1 MAGYRAILPRAG
13 PPWQVGDAM
22 WQVGSIAFL
31 NPWALAALIALPIIW
46 WLLRFT
52 PPRPD
57 RINFP
62 PFRFLLELVSREET
76 PHKTPWW
83 LIALRLLA
91 AGLLI
96 VALAQPVLNKTLPLS
111 VGNGP
116 MVVVVDDGWASAK
129 DWQRRMGVLQEIVD
143 TAEQNGRLI
152 SIQTTAPRSAPRPM
166 EPQRARDVSA
176 LASALQPQPLTPDRQ
191 ALGALLTPAFQEASG
206 LQVTWLSDGLDYGSA
221 RAFAE
226 TLQSLGSGAN
236 VSVLAPPPVE
246 VSHVLDA
253 VTLEEGNLTLSVKRA
268 DTVGSA
274 SGAINAVALNG
285 RVLGTVAYRF
295 ENDAAEA
302 KATLELPVALRN
314 EVARMYISDARSAGS
329 VFLLDDSWR
338 RKSVGLV
345 SGKSLYFA
353 QPLLSP
359 LYYVSRALEPFT
371 ELKRAPIDEGD
382 SGIRALL
389 DGGLSMLVLADVG
402 QLQESDRIAVET
414 WVDNGGTLVR
424 FAGPRLAARQDELV
438 PVKLRRG
445 GRALSGA
452 LSWASPQPLSP
463 FDEASPFY
471 GLEVPED
478 VTVVRQVLAEPD
490 SELNQKTWA
499 RLGDNTPLVT
509 ATRMGSGT
517 VVLFHV
523 TASPEWSNLPL
534 SGLFVDMLRR
544 LVARSQGVS
553 GPSQQ
558 ADFNATGAFA
568 PVRVLSGAGE
578 LASPPAD
585 AAPVPATEIRD
596 AKPAPEHLPGL
607 YRRGGQTHA
616 INLAGSGLEFAPLGN
631 LPLGVAQAGYAKTPA
646 LSLKPWLLSAAFI
659 LLLVDALASLWL
671 AGRLARRGG
680 LVSATSIALLIVAG
694 ALANTPALAQDSSGG
709 ISVADRFAMQATL
722 QTRLAFVITGNARMD
737 EVSRTGLYGLSDYI
751 RRKTSLEPEAPV
763 GVDIEK
769 DEIVLFPLLYW
780 PVHRD
785 AQAPSKAGA
794 AKIAAFL
801 KSGGTIFFD
810 TRDHQDALAGVTSD
824 GPARQALRRILAG
837 LDIPPLETVPPDHV
851 LTKAF
856 YLLNRFP
863 GRWAGGKLWV
873 EATDRA
879 GTGTT
884 SNTDGVSS
892 VIIGSN
898 DYAAAWA
905 TDPTGRALYPTVPGG
920 KRQREFA
927 YRTGVNI
934 VMYSLTGNYKADQVH
949 VPSILERIGQ

>member
-1 MAGYRAILPRAG
+1 
-13 PPWQVGDAM
+13 M
-22 WQVGSIAFL
+22 WQLGTIAFL
-31 NPWALAALIALPIIW
+31 NPWALAGLIALPIIW

-57 RINFP
+57 RIDFP

-83 LIALRLLA
+83 LILLRLMA

-96 VALAQPVLNKTLPLS
+96 VALAQPVLNKTLPIAAGS
-111 VGNGP
+111 GP
-116 MVVVVDDGWASAK
+116 LLVVVDDGWAAAK
-129 DWQRRMGVLQEIVD
+129 DWQRRMNVLQEIVE
-143 TAEQNGRLI
+143 AANQNGRLI
-152 SIQTTAPRSAPRPM
+152 SIQTTTPRLAPRPL
-166 EPQRARDVSA
+166 EPQDARDASRITSA
-176 LASALQPQPLTPDRQ
+176 MQPQPLNPDRQ
-191 ALGALLTPAFQEASG
+191 KLANLLTAAFKDTDD
-206 LQVTWLSDGLDYGSA
+206 LNITWLSDGLDYGGA
-221 RAFAE
+221 RAFAGA
-226 TLQSLGSGAN
+226 LQALGGGAGLN
-236 VSVLAPPPVE
+236 VLMPPAVE
-246 VSHVLDA
+246 ISHVVGGVELK
-253 VTLEEGNLTLSVKRA
+253 EGNLTLSVNRA
-268 DTVGSA
+268 DTVGEA
-274 SGAINAVALNG
+274 GGTINAVALNG
-285 RVLGTVAYRF
+285 RVLGNVGYQFGANQAQT
-295 ENDAAEA
+295 E
-302 KATLELPVALRN
+302 ATLELPVALRN
-314 EVARMYISDARSAGS
+314 EVARLFVSDARSAAS
-329 VFLLDDSWR
+329 MFLLDDSWR
-338 RKSVGLV
+338 RKTVGLV

-382 SGIRALL
+382 SGIKALL

-402 QLQESDRIAVET
+402 QLQESDRIAVEN

-438 PVKLRRG
+438 PVRLRRG

-463 FDEASPFY
+463 FDEGSPFY
-471 GLEVPED
+471 GLQVPED

-509 ATRMGSGT
+509 SSRVGSGT
-517 VVLFHV
+517 IVLFHV

-534 SGLFVDMLRR
+534 SGLFVDMLSR

-553 GPSQQ
+553 GEGQQ
-558 ADFNATGAFA
+558 ATFNASGAFA
-568 PVRVLSGAGE
+568 PVRVLNGSGE
-578 LASPPAD
+578 LSSPPAD
-585 AAPVPATEIRD
+585 AAPVPAKDIRQ

-616 INLAGSGLEFAPLGN
+616 INLAGEGLEFKALGN
-631 LPLGVAQAGYAKTPA
+631 LPLGVSEAGYAKTPA
-646 LSLKPWLLSAAFI
+646 LSLKPWFLTAAFV
-659 LLLVDALASLWL
+659 LLLIDALASLWL
-671 AGRLARRGG
+671 AGRLAKRGG
-680 LVSATSIALLIVAG
+680 LTAAASLLLLICG
-694 ALANTPALAQDSSGG
+694 TQLSGTPALAQDSGAGLSA
-709 ISVADRFAMQATL
+709 ADRFAMRATL
-722 QTRLAFVITGNARMD
+722 QTRLAFVMTGNARMD

-785 AQAPSKAGA
+785 AQALSKVGA
-794 AKIAAFL
+794 AKLSAFL

-810 TRDHQDALAGVTSD
+810 TRDHQDALSGVTQD

-892 VIIGSN
+892 VIIGAN

-920 KRQREFA
+920 QRQREFA
-927 YRTGVNI
+927 FRTGVNI
-934 VMYSLTGNYKADQVH
+934 VMYALTGNYKADQVH

>member
-1 MAGYRAILPRAG
+1 
-13 PPWQVGDAM
+13 M

-31 NPWALAALIALPIIW
+31 NPWALAALVALPIIW

-57 RINFP
+57 RIDFP

-96 VALAQPVLNKTLPLS
+96 VALAQPVLNKTLPIAA
-111 VGNGP
+111 GKGP
-116 MVVVVDDGWASAK
+116 LLVVVDDGWASAK
-129 DWQRRMGVLQEIVD
+129 DWQRRMNVLQEIVEA
-143 TAEQNGRLI
+143 AEQNARLI
-152 SIQTTAPRSAPRPM
+152 SIQTTTPRLAPRSLEPR
-166 EPQRARDVSA
+166 EARDVA
-176 LASALQPQPLTPDRQ
+176 GLMSALQPQPLTPDRNNL
-191 ALGALLTPAFQEASG
+191 ASLLTPAFKDSEG
-206 LQVTWLSDGLDYGSA
+206 VNVTWLSDGLDYGAA
-221 RAFAE
+221 RAFAD
-226 TLQSLGSGAN
+226 TLKGLGNGAAVN
-236 VSVLAPPPVE
+236 VLAPPAVE
-246 VSHVLDA
+246 VSHALGA
-253 VTLEEGNLTLSVKRA
+253 VTLEEGNLTLSVNRA
-268 DTVGSA
+268 DKVGA
-274 SGAINAVALNG
+274 AKGTINAVALNG
-285 RVLGTVAYRF
+285 RVLGNVGYQFAA
-295 ENDAAEA
+295 ESAEA
-302 KATLELPVALRN
+302 KATLDLPVALRN
-314 EVARMYISDARSAGS
+314 EVARLFISDARSAAS
-329 VFLLDDSWR
+329 MFLLDDSWR
-338 RKSVGLV
+338 RKTVGLV
-345 SGKSLYFA
+345 SGASLYFA

-371 ELKRAPIDEGD
+371 ELKRAPIDDGD
-382 SGIRALL
+382 SGIKALL
-389 DGGLSMLVLADVG
+389 DSGLSMLVLADVG
-402 QLQESDRIAVET
+402 QLQENDRIAVEE
-414 WVDNGGTLVR
+414 WVDKGGTLVR

-463 FDEASPFY
+463 FDEGSPFY
-471 GLEVPED
+471 GLPVPED

-509 ATRMGSGT
+509 ANRIGAGT
-517 VVLFHV
+517 IVLFHV

-534 SGLFVDMLRR
+534 SGLFLDMLRR

-553 GPSQQ
+553 GEGQQ
-558 ADFNATGAFA
+558 ATFNASGAFA
-568 PVRVLSGAGE
+568 PVRVLNGYGE

-585 AAPVPATEIRD
+585 AAPVPAKNIRA

-616 INLAGSGLEFAPLGN
+616 INLAGGGLEFSALGS
-631 LPLGVAQAGYAKTPA
+631 LPIGVSQAGYTKTPA
-646 LSLKPWLLSAAFI
+646 LSLKPWLLTAGFI
-659 LLLVDALASLWL
+659 LLLIDALASLWL

-680 LVSATSIALLIVAG
+680 FTAAASLLLLVMAAQMSG
-694 ALANTPALAQDSSGG
+694 TPAAAQDSSSGV
-709 ISVADRFAMQATL
+709 SVADRFAMQATL
-722 QTRLAFVITGNARMD
+722 QTRLAFVLTGNARMD

-785 AQAPSKAGA
+785 AQALSKLGA
-794 AKIAAFL
+794 AKLAAFL

-879 GTGTT
+879 STGTT

-892 VIIGSN
+892 VIIGAN

-927 YRTGVNI
+927 FRTGVNI

>member
-1 MAGYRAILPRAG
+1 
-13 PPWQVGDAM
+13 M
-22 WQVGSIAFL
+22 WQVGTIAFL
-31 NPWALAALIALPIIW
+31 NPWALAALVALPVIW

-57 RINFP
+57 RIDFP

-76 PHKTPWW
+76 PHKTPRW

-96 VALAQPVLNKTLPLS
+96 VALAQPVLNKTLPIAAGKGALL
-111 VGNGP
+111 
-116 MVVVVDDGWASAK
+116 VVVDDGWASAK
-129 DWQRRMGVLQEIVD
+129 DWQRRMNVLQEIVEA
-143 TAEQNGRLI
+143 AEQNGRLI
-152 SIQTTAPRSAPRPM
+152 SIQTTAPRLAPRPL
-166 EPQRARDVSA
+166 EPKEARDATSVM
-176 LASALQPQPLTPDRQ
+176 SALQPQPLTPDRKTL
-191 ALGALLTPAFQEASG
+191 AGLLTPAFKDAEG
-206 LQVTWLSDGLDYGSA
+206 LNITWLSDGLDYGAA
-221 RAFAE
+221 RAFAD
-226 TLQSLGSGAN
+226 TLKSLGSGAE
-236 VSVLAPPPVE
+236 VSVLAPPAVE
-246 VSHVLDA
+246 VSHALGA
-253 VTLEEGNLTLSVKRA
+253 VALEEGNLTMGVSRA
-268 DTVGSA
+268 DKIGVAKGT
-274 SGAINAVALNG
+274 INAVALNG
-285 RVLGTVAYRF
+285 RVLGNVGYQF
-295 ENDAAEA
+295 AADSVEA

-314 EVARMYISDARSAGS
+314 EVARLFISDARSAAS
-329 VFLLDDSWR
+329 MFLLDDSWR
-338 RKSVGLV
+338 RKTVGLV

-353 QPLLSP
+353 RPLLSP

-371 ELKRAPIDEGD
+371 EIKRAPIDEGV
-382 SGIRALL
+382 SGIKALL

-402 QLQESDRIAVET
+402 QLQENDRIAVEN

-445 GRALSGA
+445 GRALNGA

-463 FDEASPFY
+463 FDEGSPFY
-471 GLEVPED
+471 GLQTPED

-509 ATRMGSGT
+509 ASRVGSGT

-553 GPSQQ
+553 GQGQQ
-558 ADFNATGAFA
+558 ATFNASGAFA
-568 PVRVLSGAGE
+568 PVRVLNGYGE
-578 LASPPAD
+578 LASPSAD
-585 AAPVPATEIRD
+585 AAPVPAKDIRA

-616 INLAGSGLEFAPLGN
+616 INLAGEGLKFSALGS
-631 LPLGVAQAGYAKTPA
+631 LPLGVSRGGYAKTPA
-646 LSLKPWLLSAAFI
+646 LSLKPWLLTAAFI
-659 LLLVDALASLWL
+659 LLLIDALASLWL

-680 LVSATSIALLIVAG
+680 LTAAASVLLLLFAMQ
-694 ALANTPALAQDSSGG
+694 LFSTPASAQNSSPGL
-709 ISVADRFAMQATL
+709 SVADRFAMQATL
-722 QTRLAFVITGNARMD
+722 QTRLAFVLTGNARMD

-751 RRKTSLEPEAPV
+751 RRKTSLEPNAPV

-785 AQAPSKAGA
+785 AQALSKVGA
-794 AKIAAFL
+794 AKLSAFL

-879 GTGTT
+879 STGTT

-892 VIIGSN
+892 VIIGAN

-927 YRTGVNI
+927 FRTGVNI

>member
-1 MAGYRAILPRAG
+1 
-13 PPWQVGDAM
+13 
-22 WQVGSIAFL
+22 
-31 NPWALAALIALPIIW
+31 IW

-57 RINFP
+57 RIDFP

-91 AGLLI
+91 AALLI
-96 VALAQPVLNKTLPLS
+96 VALAQPVLNKTLPIAA
-111 VGNGP
+111 GTGP
-116 MVVVVDDGWASAK
+116 LLVVVDDGWASAK
-129 DWQRRMGVLQEIVD
+129 DWQRRMNVLQEIVEA
-143 TAEQNGRLI
+143 AEQNARLI
-152 SIQTTAPRSAPRPM
+152 SIQTTTPRLAPRPL
-166 EPQRARDVSA
+166 EPKEARDVVG
-176 LASALQPQPLTPDRQ
+176 LISALQPQPLTPDRQ
-191 ALGALLTPAFQEASG
+191 KLASLLTPAFKDSEG
-206 LQVTWLSDGLDYGSA
+206 VNVTWLSDGLDYGAA

-226 TLQSLGSGAN
+226 ALKSLGTGAE
-236 VSVLAPPPVE
+236 VSVLAPPALE
-246 VSHVLDA
+246 VSHALGD
-253 VTLEEGNLTLSVKRA
+253 VTLVDGKLTLSVNRA
-268 DTVGSA
+268 DKI
-274 SGAINAVALNG
+274 GAAKGTINAVALNG
-285 RVLGTVAYRF
+285 RVLGNVGYEF
-295 ENDAAEA
+295 AAERTA
-302 KATLELPVALRN
+302 ATATLDLPVALRN
-314 EVARMYISDARSAGS
+314 EVARLFVSDARSAAS
-329 VFLLDDSWR
+329 MFLLDDTWR
-338 RKSVGLV
+338 RKTVGLV

-371 ELKRAPIDEGD
+371 ELKRAPIDDGD
-382 SGIRALL
+382 SGIKALL

-402 QLQESDRIAVET
+402 QLQENDRIAVED

-463 FDEASPFY
+463 FDEGSPFY
-471 GLEVPED
+471 GLPVPED

-509 ATRMGSGT
+509 ASRVGAGT
-517 VVLFHV
+517 IVLFHV

-534 SGLFVDMLRR
+534 SGLFLDMLRR

-553 GPSQQ
+553 GEGQQ
-558 ADFNATGAFA
+558 ATFNASGAFA
-568 PVRVLSGAGE
+568 PVRVLNGYGE

-585 AAPVPATEIRD
+585 AAPVPAKDIRA

-616 INLAGSGLEFAPLGN
+616 INLAGGGLKFSALGS
-631 LPLGVAQAGYAKTPA
+631 LPLGVSQGGYTKTPA
-646 LSLKPWLLSAAFI
+646 LSLKPWLLTAAFI

-680 LVSATSIALLIVAG
+680 LTAAVSLILFIVAAQMFG
-694 ALANTPALAQDSSGG
+694 TPASAQDDSSGV
-709 ISVADRFAMQATL
+709 SVADRFAMQATL
-722 QTRLAFVITGNARMD
+722 QTRLAFVLTGNARMD

-785 AQAPSKAGA
+785 AQALSQLGA
-794 AKIAAFL
+794 AKLAAFL

-879 GTGTT
+879 STGIT

-892 VIIGSN
+892 VIIGAN

-927 YRTGVNI
+927 FRTGVNI

>member
-1 MAGYRAILPRAG
+1 
-13 PPWQVGDAM
+13 M

-31 NPWALAALIALPIIW
+31 NPWALAALVALPIIW

-57 RINFP
+57 RIDFP
-62 PFRFLLELVSREET
+62 PFRFLLELVSSEET

-83 LIALRLLA
+83 LIALRLSA

-96 VALAQPVLNKTLPLS
+96 VALAQPVLNKTLPIS
-111 VGNGP
+111 AGKGP
-116 MVVVVDDGWASAK
+116 LLVVVDDGWASAK
-129 DWQRRMGVLQEIVD
+129 DWQRRMNVLQEIVEA
-143 TAEQNGRLI
+143 AEQNARLI
-152 SIQTTAPRSAPRPM
+152 SIQTTTPRLAPRPL
-166 EPQRARDVSA
+166 EPKEAREVA
-176 LASALQPQPLTPDRQ
+176 GLMSALQPQPLTPDRQ
-191 ALGALLTPAFQEASG
+191 KLASLLTPAFKDSEG
-206 LQVTWLSDGLDYGSA
+206 VNVTWLSDGLDYGTA

-226 TLQSLGSGAN
+226 TLKALGNGAE
-236 VSVLAPPPVE
+236 VSVLAPPAVE
-246 VSHVLDA
+246 VSHALGA
-253 VTLEEGNLTLSVKRA
+253 VSLEDGNLTVSVNRA
-268 DTVGSA
+268 DKI
-274 SGAINAVALNG
+274 GAAKGTINAVALNG
-285 RVLGTVAYRF
+285 RVLGNVEYGFAA
-295 ENDAAEA
+295 DSAEA
-302 KATLELPVALRN
+302 KATLDLPVALRN
-314 EVARMYISDARSAGS
+314 EVARLFISDARSAAS
-329 VFLLDDSWR
+329 MFLLDDSWR
-338 RKSVGLV
+338 RKTVGLV

-371 ELKRAPIDEGD
+371 ELKRAPIDDGD
-382 SGIRALL
+382 SGIKALL

-402 QLQESDRIAVET
+402 QLQESDRIAVED

-463 FDEASPFY
+463 FDEGSPFY
-471 GLEVPED
+471 GLPVPED
-478 VTVVRQVLAEPD
+478 VTVVRQVLAEPG

-509 ATRMGSGT
+509 ASRVGAGSI
-517 VVLFHV
+517 VLFHV

-534 SGLFVDMLRR
+534 SGLFLDMLRR

-553 GPSQQ
+553 GEGQQ
-558 ADFNATGAFA
+558 ATFNASGAFA
-568 PVRVLSGAGE
+568 PVRVLNGYGE

-585 AAPVPATEIRD
+585 AAPVPAKDIRT

-607 YRRGGQTHA
+607 YRRGGQTHS
-616 INLAGSGLEFAPLGN
+616 INLAGGGLKFSALGS
-631 LPLGVAQAGYAKTPA
+631 LPLGISQGGYTKTPA
-646 LSLKPWLLSAAFI
+646 LSLKPWLLTAAFI
-659 LLLVDALASLWL
+659 LLLADALASLWL

-680 LVSATSIALLIVAG
+680 LTAAVSLILFVVAAQMFG
-694 ALANTPALAQDSSGG
+694 APASAQDSTSGV
-709 ISVADRFAMQATL
+709 SVADRFAMQATL
-722 QTRLAFVITGNARMD
+722 QTRLAFVLTGNARMD

-785 AQAPSKAGA
+785 AQALSKVGA
-794 AKIAAFL
+794 AKLAAFL

-810 TRDHQDALAGVTSD
+810 TRDHQDALAGVTSE

-879 GTGTT
+879 STGIT

-892 VIIGSN
+892 VIIGAN

-905 TDPTGRALYPTVPGG
+905 TDPTGRALYPTIPGG

-927 YRTGVNI
+927 FRTGVNI

>member
-1 MAGYRAILPRAG
+1 
-13 PPWQVGDAM
+13 M
-22 WQVGSIAFL
+22 WQVGTIAFL

-57 RINFP
+57 RIDFP

-91 AGLLI
+91 AALLI
-96 VALAQPVLNKTLPLS
+96 TALAQPVLNKTLPVAAGS
-111 VGNGP
+111 GP

-129 DWQRRMGVLQEIVD
+129 DWQRRMGVLQEIVEA
-143 TAEQNGRLI
+143 AEQNARLI
-152 SIQTTAPRSAPRPM
+152 SIQTTTPRLAPRPL
-166 EPQRARDVSA
+166 EPQEARSVTS
-176 LASALQPQPLTPDRQ
+176 LVSALQPQSLTPDRQ
-191 ALGALLTPAFQEASG
+191 NLGELLTPAFKDVDG
-206 LQVTWLSDGLDYGSA
+206 LNVAWLSDGLDYGSA
-221 RAFAE
+221 RAFAN
-226 TLQSLGSGAN
+226 TLKALGTGAE
-236 VSVLAPPPVE
+236 VTVLAPPPVE
-246 VSHVLDA
+246 VSHVVGD
-253 VTLEEGNLTLSVKRA
+253 VSLEEGNLTLKLNRA
-268 DTVGSA
+268 DKVGSA
-274 SGAINAVALNG
+274 KGTINAVALNG
-285 RVLGTVAYRF
+285 RVLGNVGYEFA
-295 ENDAAEA
+295 NDATEA

-314 EVARMYISDARSAGS
+314 EVARLFISDARSAAS
-329 VFLLDDSWR
+329 MFLLDDTWR

-371 ELKRAPIDEGD
+371 ELKRAPIDDRD

-389 DGGLSMLVLADVG
+389 EGGLSMLVLADVG
-402 QLQESDRIAVET
+402 QLQEADRIAVEN
-414 WVDNGGTLVR
+414 WVENGGTLVR

-452 LSWASPQPLSP
+452 LSWATPQPLSP
-463 FDEASPFY
+463 FDEGSPFY
-471 GLEVPED
+471 GLQVPGD
-478 VTVVRQVLAEPD
+478 VTVGRQVLAEPD

-509 ATRMGSGT
+509 ANRLGSGT
-517 VVLFHV
+517 IVLFHV
-523 TASPEWSNLPL
+523 TASPEWSELPK

-553 GPSQQ
+553 GEQQQ
-558 ADFNATGAFA
+558 ATFNASGAFA
-568 PVRVLSGAGE
+568 PVRVLNGYGE
-578 LASPPAD
+578 LSAPPAD
-585 AAPVPATEIRD
+585 AAPVLAKDIR
-596 AKPAPEHLPGL
+596 AAEPAPEHLPGL

-616 INLAGSGLEFAPLGN
+616 INLAGAGLSFSALGS
-631 LPLGVAQAGYAKTPA
+631 LPLGVSQAGYAKAPA

-680 LVSATSIALLIVAG
+680 LITTASAVMLV
-694 ALANTPALAQDSSGG
+694 LASQFSSAPAVAQDTSAGM
-709 ISVADRFAMQATL
+709 SVADRFAMRATL

-737 EVSRTGLYGLSDYI
+737 EVSRAGLFGLSDYI
-751 RRKTSLEPEAPV
+751 RRKTSLEPDAPV

-780 PVHRD
+780 PVNRD
-785 AQAPSKAGA
+785 AQALSDVGA
-794 AKIAAFL
+794 AKLAAFL

-824 GPARQALRRILAG
+824 GPARQALRRILSG
-837 LDIPPLETVPPDHV
+837 LDVPPLETVPPDHV

-856 YLLNRFP
+856 YLLSRFP

-892 VIIGSN
+892 VIIGAN

-905 TDPTGRALYPTVPGG
+905 TDPTGRPLYPTVPGG
-920 KRQREFA
+920 QRQREFA

-949 VPSILERIGQ
+949 VPSILERLGQ

>member
-1 MAGYRAILPRAG
+1 MADYPETSPRAAPRRG
-13 PPWQVGDAM
+13 AHNVM

-31 NPWALAALIALPIIW
+31 NPWLLAGLIALPIIW

-57 RINFP
+57 RIDFP

-96 VALAQPVLNKTLPLS
+96 VALAQPVLNKTLP
-111 VGNGP
+111 VTAGKGP
-116 MVVVVDDGWASAK
+116 LVVVVDDGWAAAK
-129 DWQRRMGVLQEIVD
+129 DWQRRVNVLEEIMEA
-143 TAEQNGRLI
+143 AEQNARLV
-152 SIQTTAPRSAPRPM
+152 SIQTTTPRLAPRPTTPKEVREIVGLM
-166 EPQRARDVSA
+166 
-176 LASALQPQPLTPDRQ
+176 SALQPQPLTPDRQ
-191 ALGALLTPAFQEASG
+191 KLAGLLTEAFKDAEG
-206 LQVTWLSDGLDYGSA
+206 VNVTWLSDGLDYGSA
-221 RAFAE
+221 RAFADA
-226 TLQSLGSGAN
+226 LKGLGNGAEVN
-236 VSVLAPPPVE
+236 VLAPPAVE
-246 VSHVLDA
+246 ISPA
-253 VTLEEGNLTLSVKRA
+253 VGAVALKEGNLTLTINRA
-268 DTVGSA
+268 DKLGRS
-274 SGAINAVALNG
+274 SGTINAVALNG
-285 RVLGTVAYRF
+285 RVLGNTTYEF
-295 ENDAAEA
+295 TNDRTEAE
-302 KATLELPVALRN
+302 ATLELPVALRN
-314 EVARMYISDARSAGS
+314 EVARLFISDARSAAS
-329 VFLLDDSWR
+329 MFLLDDSWR
-338 RKSVGLV
+338 RKTVGLV

-371 ELKRAPIDEGD
+371 ELKRAPLDEGD

-389 DGGLSMLVLADVG
+389 EGGLSMLVLADVG
-402 QLQESDRIAVET
+402 QLQENDRIAVEN
-414 WVDNGGTLVR
+414 WVDGGGTLVR

-471 GLEVPED
+471 GLQVPED

-509 ATRMGSGT
+509 ASKLGSGT

-523 TASPEWSNLPL
+523 TASPQWSNLPL

-553 GPSQQ
+553 GEGQQ
-558 ADFNATGAFA
+558 ATFNASGAFA
-568 PVRVLSGAGE
+568 PVRVLNGYGE
-578 LASPPAD
+578 LAAPPAD
-585 AAPVPATEIRD
+585 AAPVPAKDIRA

-616 INLAGSGLEFAPLGN
+616 INLAGEGLEFSALGS
-631 LPLGVAQAGYAKTPA
+631 LPLGVARAGYSRTPA
-646 LSLKPWLLSAAFI
+646 FSLKPWLLTAAFI

-680 LVSATSIALLIVAG
+680 LTAAAALALLVG
-694 ALANTPALAQDSSGG
+694 GMQLPGTPAFAQNASPSA
-709 ISVADRFAMQATL
+709 SERFAMQATL
-722 QTRLAFVITGNARMD
+722 DTRLAYVLTGNARMD
-737 EVSRTGLYGLSDYI
+737 DVSRTGLYGLSDYI

-785 AQAPSKAGA
+785 AQALSKVGA
-794 AKIAAFL
+794 AKLAAFL

-810 TRDHQDALAGVTSD
+810 TRDHQDALAGVTSE

-879 GTGTT
+879 DTGTT

-892 VIIGSN
+892 VIIGAN

-920 KRQREFA
+920 PRQREFA
-927 YRTGVNI
+927 FRTGVNI